1 VHTRHDDIT
10 LRPIRPEDKDILE
23 AGFAL
28 LSDETRRRRFL
39 ASKPR
44 LTAGDL
50 RYLTEVD
57 GRDHAALVAIPL
69 DDPACRIVGVARYV
83 RLVEDPTT
91 AEMSIVVA
99 DPYQGRGLGRTL
111 SDQLV
116 ALARTNGIEHFT
128 ASILADNEPAQRLLA
143 RMTRQLTY
151 VSDGA
156 VRQMVGDIAA

>member
-1 VHTRHDDIT
+1 MHTRHDDIWI
-10 LRPIRPEDKDILE
+10 RPIRPEDKDILA
-23 AGFAL
+23 AGFEL
-28 LSDETRRRRFL
+28 FSDETRRRRFL
-39 ASKPR
+39 TSKPR
-44 LTAGDL
+44 LTVADL

-57 GRDHAALVAIPL
+57 GGDHAALVAIPMT
-69 DDPACRIVGVARYV
+69 DPARRIIGVARYV
-83 RLVEDPTT
+83 RLAEDPTT